1 MYFLS
6 LFFYWAFSLLWRI
19 LTPDVFRSV
28 KIAEVCSSQGALGIG
43 TRCYCPVPHLTAGAV
58 PHGKGRCSFRKE
70 VSHQSPWAFFS
81 RCFFSQHCIH
91 IPWLFGPHTSQRPCS
106 TRQASGTGGE
116 EHSLAPCW
124 SGPLQS
130 RGFPDSFLPFPLKI
144 MVIPSSD
151 LTFWDTP

>member
-28 KIAEVCSSQGALGIG
+28 KIAEVSSSQGALGIG

-70 VSHQSPWAFFS
+70 VSHQSPWAFLVAA
-81 RCFFSQHCIH
+81 FF
-91 IPWLFGPHTSQRPCS
+91 PNTAFTSPGCSVRTLPRGRAVPARPQG
-106 TRQASGTGGE
+106 RGE

-130 RGFPDSFLPFPLKI
+130 RGFPDSFLPFPLKR